1 MAKGNQWY
9 CGMKVHA
16 SVYKDSGLIHS
27 VVVTAANVHDLTS
40 AAERLHGEEKVV
52 YAEFW
57 IPGAS
62 PIGLR

>member
-1 MAKGNQWY
+1 
-9 CGMKVHA
+9 MKVHA
-16 SVYKDSGLIHS
+16 GVYKDSGLIHS